1 VKCRMAILVVAA
13 VAAGSISACG
23 GGGGGGGDSGPAMAT
38 AMPPPPSV
46 THQSLDTAQV
56 LAQAR
61 HTSETSSPYPVNDDA
76 LVLTDTRDTTE
87 PVSINGS

>member
-1 VKCRMAILVVAA
+1 VKRRMAILGVAA

-23 GGGGGGGDSGPAMAT
+23 GGGGDSGQAMAT
-38 AMPPPPSV
+38 AMPPSPSV
-46 THQSLDTAQV
+46 THQSLDTQV

>member
-1 VKCRMAILVVAA
+1 MKCRMAILGVAA

-23 GGGGGGGDSGPAMAT
+23 GGGGGGDSGQAMAT
-38 AMPPPPSV
+38 AMPAPPSV

>member
-1 VKCRMAILVVAA
+1 VKCRMVILGVAA

-23 GGGGGGGDSGPAMAT
+23 GGGDSGQAMAT

-76 LVLTDTRDTTE
+76 LVLTDTSDTTE

>member
-1 VKCRMAILVVAA
+1 MKCRMVILGVAA

-23 GGGGGGGDSGPAMAT
+23 GGGGGDSGQAMAT

-76 LVLTDTRDTTE
+76 LVLTDTSDTTE

>member
-1 VKCRMAILVVAA
+1 MAILGVAA

-23 GGGGGGGDSGPAMAT
+23 GGGGGGGDSGQAT
-38 AMPPPPSV
+38 SMPPPPSV

>member
-1 VKCRMAILVVAA
+1 MKRRMAILGVAA

-23 GGGGGGGDSGPAMAT
+23 GGGGDSGQAMAT
-38 AMPPPPSV
+38 AMPPPPNV
-46 THQSLDTAQV
+46 THQSLDTAKV

>member
-1 VKCRMAILVVAA
+1 MKCRMAILGVAA

-23 GGGGGGGDSGPAMAT
+23 GGGGGGDSGQAMAT

-61 HTSETSSPYPVNDDA
+61 HTSETSSPYPVNDDG

>member
-1 VKCRMAILVVAA
+1 
-13 VAAGSISACG
+13 
-23 GGGGGGGDSGPAMAT
+23 
-38 AMPPPPSV
+38 MPPPPSV

>member
-1 VKCRMAILVVAA
+1 VKCRMAILGVAA

-23 GGGGGGGDSGPAMAT
+23 GGGGGDSGPVMAT

>member
-1 VKCRMAILVVAA
+1 VKCRMAILGVAA

-23 GGGGGGGDSGPAMAT
+23 GGGGGGGDSGQAT
-38 AMPPPPSV
+38 SMPPPPSV